1 MTDETIFYIGIGASC
16 LAASGIVLSLLINK
30 ISSLKL
36 STILDE
42 EYGKEKK
49 VSE

>member
-1 MTDETIFYIGIGASC
+1 MTDETIFYIGTGVSC
-16 LAASGIVLSLLINK
+16 FAAAGLILSLLINK

-36 STILDE
+36 SSVFDE